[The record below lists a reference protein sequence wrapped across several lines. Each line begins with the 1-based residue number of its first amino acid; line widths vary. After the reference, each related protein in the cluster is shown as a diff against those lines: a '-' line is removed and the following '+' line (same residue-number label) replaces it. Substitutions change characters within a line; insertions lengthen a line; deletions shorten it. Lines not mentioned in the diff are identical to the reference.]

1 LGTHDVDIEIFEL
14 NSCEYNET
22 NLSDKR
28 MPQNLRLSILAVLIM
43 NIGLPRAA
51 TAQAAPGDAAEP
63 GVTTVTIRGNRGT
76 LQERFEA
83 PGSRVIVG
91 RDDIEQMGAD
101 TVSDVL
107 RQLPGVF
114 ANTGADGRTEIRM
127 RGMDRGATQILVDG
141 ERTSNGRRGGQLPFD
156 QIPSELIERI
166 EVIRSPTP
174 EFSGASGG
182 TINIVLKQSTI
193 QRETNMRLTNQFF
206 QGRQAG
212 QLFFSRT
219 GPLKDLTEEELS
231 LPPEKRPIPTTY
243 FFMVS
248 AYERLGGVDRIGTT
262 TTMPNP
268 NGLPNDGTKDSNQ
281 TTDISRSRTK
291 EILIIPRLTIKP
303 NLKDTITINPLFTAT
318 QTRSSV
324 NGFVD
329 LTKSGTD
336 FTTNSL
342 DETTTNRTL
351 ARVSTT
357 WAHRFTANR
366 LETRFSIERGQEDT
380 QRNFNSN
387 TAEKIPSNLSATS
400 PVVLRSN
407 LADERAETVWNLAT
421 KLQGFEDAKV
431 WALGAEVDHR
441 VLTANTLTS
450 TSKITA
456 GIPSSIPDSV
466 LGYRAEQLRSALWG
480 QNEWTVFSKSTLVGG
495 LRYEGVKRDTVSA
508 GVPYADNW
516 TRWQPSL
523 NLRTPIN
530 PGLQFR
536 VGVAQ
541 NTRIPALLDA
551 VDRVV
556 QSVGVNSPTRPDT
569 QGNPKLK
576 AETTLSFD
584 MGFEVRLGNDSGA
597 IQGRSAGESPG
608 ARGQGAGGRANT
620 GAGSSAPA
628 QGQAGINLFVRDI
641 TDPITRKTE
650 FKIPSGS
657 SSLEP
662 RWIQTP
668 ENGIGGVAWG
678 LETDLKYPL
687 NIVGLPG
694 WNFNGNASLLKSK
707 IDLPDGTKGRITG
720 QPHYL
725 LNLSIAKPLPRS
737 GGFFG
742 GGNIN
747 FAGASD
753 LKDSLGSTGRSRAVG
768 RLDAY
773 IGQVLPNLGYWR
785 LGVYN
790 LNNVGRDR
798 VRSDLDSYGNTRI
811 ENTTDRSGRSI
822 FLTVGTRF

>member
-1 LGTHDVDIEIFEL
+1 MRLK
-14 NSCEYNET
+14 S
-22 NLSDKR
+22 LS
-28 MPQNLRLSILAVLIM
+28 A
-43 NIGLPRAA
+43 LPRASHQLRMTVLGLFIMNLGSPQLA
-51 TAQAAPGDAAEP
+51 LAQASSGEAAEP
-63 GVTTVTIRGNRGT
+63 GVTTITVRGSRGT

-193 QRETNMRLTNQFF
+193 QRETNIRLTNQFF

-219 GPLKDLTEEELS
+219 GPVKDLTSEELS

-248 AYERLGGVDRIGTT
+248 AYERLGGVNRIGTT
-262 TTMPNP
+262 TNSANT
-268 NGLPNDGTKDSNQ
+268 DIDDRS
-281 TTDISRSRTK
+281 DISRSRTK
-291 EILIIPRLTIKP
+291 EILIIPRFTIKP
-303 NLKDTITINPLFTAT
+303 NLKDTITVNPFFTAT
-318 QTRSSV
+318 QTKSSV
-324 NGFVD
+324 DGHVVGTN
-329 LTKSGTD
+329 SGVGYTTD
-336 FTTNSL
+336 SL
-342 DETTTNRTL
+342 DETTTNRKL

-357 WAHRFTANR
+357 WAHRYTANR
-366 LETRFSIERGQEDT
+366 LETRFSVERGQEDT
-380 QRNFNSN
+380 QRSFGSTS
-387 TAEKIPSNLSATS
+387 TASPGLSSGSSLT
-400 PVVLRSN
+400 
-407 LADERAETVWNLAT
+407 LADERVETVWNLAT

-431 WALGAEVDHR
+431 WALGAEIDNR
-441 VLTANTLTS
+441 VLTANTINTIISGPGTS
-450 TSKITA
+450 SN
-456 GIPSSIPDSV
+456 
-466 LGYRAEQLRSALWG
+466 LGYRAEQIRAALWG
-480 QNEWTVFSKSTLVGG
+480 QNEWNVFSKSTLVAG

-508 GVPYADNW
+508 GIPYADNW

-536 VGVAQ
+536 AGIAQ
-541 NTRIPALLDA
+541 TTRIPALLDA
-551 VDRVV
+551 VDRLVP
-556 QSVGVNSPTRPDT
+556 SVGINSPTRPDAL
-569 QGNPKLK
+569 GNPTLK

-584 MGFEVRLGNDSGA
+584 MGIEMRLGNDGGA
-597 IQGRSAGESPG
+597 IQSRNAGESPG
-608 ARGQGAGGRANT
+608 ARGAGGGRPGGG
-620 GAGSSAPA
+620 GAAPA

-641 TDPITRKTE
+641 NDPIIRRTY
-650 FKIPSGS
+650 FDNQ
-657 SSLEP
+657 
-662 RWIQTP
+662 RWIQRP
-668 ENGIGGVAWG
+668 ENGIGGLAWG
-678 LETDLKYPL
+678 IETDIKYPL
-687 NIVGLPG
+687 NIVGLAG
-694 WNFNGNASLLKSK
+694 WNFSGNASLLKSK
-707 IDLPDGTKGRITG
+707 TDLSDGSKGRIPG

-742 GGNIN
+742 GGNFN
-747 FAGASD
+747 VAGASD
-753 LKDSLGSTGRSRAVG
+753 LRDSGISNGRNRAVG
-768 RLDAY
+768 RIDAY
-773 IGQVLPNLGYWR
+773 IGQVLPGLGYWR

-790 LNNVGRDR
+790 LNNVGREK
-798 VRSDLDSYGNTRI
+798 VRTDLDASGNSRT
-811 ENTTDRSGRSI
+811 EQTTDRSGRSI
-822 FLTVGTRF
+822 FLTLGTRF

>member
-1 LGTHDVDIEIFEL
+1 MIANPFLPQFALAQSSLGEA
-14 NSCEYNET
+14 S
-22 NLSDKR
+22 
-28 MPQNLRLSILAVLIM
+28 
-43 NIGLPRAA
+43 
-51 TAQAAPGDAAEP
+51 EP
-63 GVTTVTIRGNRGT
+63 GVTTVTIRGSRGT
-76 LQERFEA
+76 LQDRFEA

-114 ANTGADGRTEIRM
+114 ATTGADGRTEIRM
-127 RGMDRGATQILVDG
+127 RGMDKGATQILVDG

-193 QRETNMRLTNQFF
+193 QRETNIRLTDQFF
-206 QGRQAG
+206 QGRQAA

-219 GPLKDLTEEELS
+219 GPIKDLTTEEMEL
-231 LPPEKRPIPTTY
+231 PAEKRPIPTTY

-262 TTMPNP
+262 TNSK
-268 NGLPNDGTKDSNQ
+268 N
-281 TTDISRSRTK
+281 TDADARSDVSRSRTK
-291 EILIIPRLTIKP
+291 ELLLIPRFTIKP
-303 NLKDTITINPLFTAT
+303 NLKDTITINPFFVAT
-318 QTRSSV
+318 QTKSSV
-324 NGFVD
+324 DGHI
-329 LTKSGTD
+329 LGTSKGLNYAAD
-336 FTTNSL
+336 SL

-366 LETRFSIERGQEDT
+366 LETRFSVERGQEDT
-380 QRNFNSN
+380 QRSYASN
-387 TAEKIPSNLSATS
+387 VTPGVQPPSSRLVLS
-400 PVVLRSN
+400 
-407 LADERAETVWNLAT
+407 DERAETVWNLAT

-431 WALGAEVDHR
+431 WALGAEIDHR
-441 VLTANTLTS
+441 VLNANTVT
-450 TSKITA
+450 TIQTGPGA
-456 GIPSSIPDSV
+456 SSS
-466 LGYRAEQLRSALWG
+466 LGYRAEQMRTALWG
-480 QNEWTVFSKSTLVGG
+480 QNEWGVFSKSTLVGG
-495 LRYEGVKRDTVSA
+495 LRYEGVKRDTLSA
-508 GVPYADNW
+508 GVSYADNW

-536 VGVAQ
+536 AGIAQ

-551 VDRVV
+551 VDRLVP
-556 QSVGVNSPTRPDT
+556 SVGINSPTRPDAL
-569 QGNPKLK
+569 GNPTLR

-584 MGFEVRLGNDSGA
+584 MGFEMRLGDDGGA

-608 ARGQGAGGRANT
+608 ARGQGQGQGQGQGGQQST
-620 GAGSSAPA
+620 GGQGGGARGGVAPTV
-628 QGQAGINLFVRDI
+628 GQAGINLFVRDI
-641 TDPITRKTE
+641 NDPIIRRTY
-650 FKIPSGS
+650 FDSG
-657 SSLEP
+657 
-662 RWIQTP
+662 RWIQRP
-668 ENGIGGVAWG
+668 ENGLGGMAWG
-678 LETDLKYPL
+678 IETDIKYPL
-687 NIVGLPG
+687 NFIGLSG

-707 IDLPDGTKGRITG
+707 TDLSDGSKGRIPG

-725 LNLSIAKPLPRS
+725 LNLGVAKPQPRS

-747 FAGASD
+747 VAGASD
-753 LKDSLGSTGRSRAVG
+753 LRDSGISSGRNKAVG

-773 IGQVLPNLGYWR
+773 IGQVLPGLGYWR
-785 LGVYN
+785 LGIYN
-790 LNNVGRDR
+790 LNNVGREK
-798 VRSDLDSYGNTRI
+798 VRTDLDSVTGNLRT
-811 ENTTDRSGRSI
+811 EQTTDRSGRTI
-822 FLTVGTRF
+822 FLTFGTRF

>member
-1 LGTHDVDIEIFEL
+1 MNMGTSTVA
-14 NSCEYNET
+14 
-22 NLSDKR
+22 
-28 MPQNLRLSILAVLIM
+28 LAQSSQ
-43 NIGLPRAA
+43 GE
-51 TAQAAPGDAAEP
+51 AAEP
-63 GVTTVTIRGNRGT
+63 GVTTVTVRGSRGT

-182 TINIVLKQSTI
+182 TINIVLKQSTV

-219 GPLKDLTEEELS
+219 GPVNDLTPEELA

-248 AYERLGGVDRIGTT
+248 AYERLGGVNRIGTT
-262 TTMPNP
+262 TTTT
-268 NGLPNDGTKDSNQ
+268 GGTSF
-281 TTDISRSRTK
+281 TDNRTDNSRSRTK
-291 EILIIPRLTIKP
+291 EILIIPRFTIKP

-318 QTRSSV
+318 QTKSSV
-324 NGFVD
+324 DGHVVG
-329 LTKSGTD
+329 SS
-336 FTTNSL
+336 TTGSL

-357 WAHRFTANR
+357 WAHRYTANR

-380 QRNFNSN
+380 QRNFTSMGP
-387 TAEKIPSNLSATS
+387 TSSAST
-400 PVVLRSN
+400 

-431 WALGAEVDHR
+431 WVLGTEIDNR
-441 VLTANTLTS
+441 VLTANTLTTVTPIVLGPS
-450 TSKITA
+450 TPNS
-456 GIPSSIPDSV
+456 
-466 LGYRAEQLRSALWG
+466 LGYRAEQLRTALWG

-508 GVPYADNW
+508 GKPYADNW

-536 VGVAQ
+536 AGVAQ
-541 NTRIPALLDA
+541 NTRIPALLDV
-551 VDRVV
+551 VDRYVP
-556 QSVGVNSPTRPDT
+556 SVGVNSQTRPGAL
-569 QGNPKLK
+569 GNPTLK
-576 AETTLSFD
+576 PETTLSFD
-584 MGFEVRLGNDSGA
+584 MGFEMRLGNDGGA
-597 IQGRSAGESPG
+597 IQGRNAGESPNT
-608 ARGQGAGGRANT
+608 RVQGASGGRSGS
-620 GAGSSAPA
+620 GAAAPT
-628 QGQAGINLFVRDI
+628 QGQAGINVFVRDI
-641 TDPITRKTE
+641 SDPIVRRTYLDYPPDVQSTNLSDR
-650 FKIPSGS
+650 
-657 SSLEP
+657 
-662 RWIQTP
+662 RYIQRP
-668 ENGIGGVAWG
+668 ENGIGGLAWG
-678 LETDLKYPL
+678 VETDIKYPL
-687 NIVGLPG
+687 NFIGLYG

-707 IDLPDGTKGRITG
+707 TDLSDGGKGRIPG

-747 FAGASD
+747 VAGASD
-753 LKDSLGSTGRSRAVG
+753 LKDSSTSSGRSRSVA

-798 VRSDLDSYGNTRI
+798 VRLDTDNGTSRT
-811 ENTTDRSGRSI
+811 EQTTDRSGRSI
-822 FLTVGTRF
+822 FLTFGTRF

>member
-1 LGTHDVDIEIFEL
+1 
-14 NSCEYNET
+14 
-22 NLSDKR
+22 
-28 MPQNLRLSILAVLIM
+28 
-43 NIGLPRAA
+43 
-51 TAQAAPGDAAEP
+51 
-63 GVTTVTIRGNRGT
+63 
-76 LQERFEA
+76 
-83 PGSRVIVG
+83 
-91 RDDIEQMGAD
+91 
-101 TVSDVL
+101 
-107 RQLPGVF
+107 
-114 ANTGADGRTEIRM
+114 
-127 RGMDRGATQILVDG
+127 LVDG

-219 GPLKDLTEEELS
+219 GPVKDLTEEELAM
-231 LPPEKRPIPTTY
+231 PPEKRPIPTTY

-248 AYERLGGVDRIGTT
+248 AYERLGGVNRIGTT
-262 TTMPNP
+262 TNSA
-268 NGLPNDGTKDSNQ
+268 NSDSDQ
-281 TTDISRSRTK
+281 RSDISRSRTK
-291 EILIIPRLTIKP
+291 EVLIIPRFTIKP

-318 QTRSSV
+318 QTKSSV
-324 NGFVD
+324 DGHVVG
-329 LTKSGTD
+329 TKNAAGYTTD
-336 FTTNSL
+336 SL

-366 LETRFSIERGQEDT
+366 LETRFSVERGQEDT
-380 QRNFNSN
+380 QRNFGSN
-387 TAEKIPSNLSATS
+387 TLPGPLPVASRLTLS
-400 PVVLRSN
+400 
-407 LADERAETVWNLAT
+407 DERVETVWNLAT

-431 WALGAEVDHR
+431 WALGTEIDNR
-441 VLTANTLTS
+441 VLTANTITS
-450 TSKITA
+450 IITGPGA
-456 GIPSSIPDSV
+456 SNN
-466 LGYRAEQLRSALWG
+466 LGYRAEQVRTALWG

-495 LRYEGVKRDTVSA
+495 LRFEGVKRDTVSA
-508 GVPYADNW
+508 GVVYADNW

-536 VGVAQ
+536 AGIAQ

-551 VDRVV
+551 VDRLVP
-556 QSVGVNSPTRPDT
+556 SVGLNSPTRPDAL
-569 QGNPKLK
+569 GNPTLK

-584 MGFEVRLGNDSGA
+584 MGVEMRLSNDGGT

-608 ARGQGAGGRANT
+608 TRGQGAPGSGRQTGGA
-620 GAGSSAPA
+620 APT

-641 TDPITRKTE
+641 NDPIIRRTY
-650 FKIPSGS
+650 FDNQ
-657 SSLEP
+657 
-662 RWIQTP
+662 RWIQRP
-668 ENGIGGVAWG
+668 ENGVGGMAWG
-678 LETDLKYPL
+678 IETDIKYPL
-687 NIVGLPG
+687 NFIGLTG
-694 WNFNGNASLLKSK
+694 WNFSGNASLLKSK
-707 IDLPDGTKGRITG
+707 TDLSDGSKGRIPG

-747 FAGASD
+747 VAGASD
-753 LKDSLGSTGRSRAVG
+753 LRDSGVSNGRNRAVG

-798 VRSDLDSYGNTRI
+798 VRTDLDSSGNIRT
-811 ENTTDRSGRSI
+811 EQTTDRSGRSI
-822 FLTVGTRF
+822 FLTFGTRF